1 MTKPVTVGALLT
13 KNAPA
18 IIEPYYPLEVNWG
31 MIVSFWSPVRNEYV
45 SCLGVLTAIAGCRNF
60 LCKVVMAENYIGL
73 DNIGHCLFG
82 DTYNRM
88 RRDYDRYQSGFY
100 ERGDSFLKY
109 LRKKTGK
116 AVCLGRT
123 LEIMQDHL
131 YYLPLNQCLRSDIYE
146 YSFEREFPDIR
157 DFSTA
162 HFDFLFL
169 NTASNGNL
177 STKTLLNVCDLAV
190 ICLPAAEWV
199 FEILLERYSSLL
211 SKSLIVF
218 CGDPKSAFLRRMRKK
233 YPAHRER
240 MHYIPVTDDLK
251 EAIRIGRVSDF
262 AYTQRNENNEPNRQL
277 VRQIGYLA
285 FSVMRHG
292 KNEEKLRYEDMRDLF
307 KARNTDPFAKQY
319 SLPVSHSYVAE
330 RGDCML

>member
-1 MTKPVTVGALLT
+1 
-13 KNAPA
+13 
-18 IIEPYYPLEVNWG
+18 

-45 SCLGVLTAIAGCRNF
+45 SCLGVLTAMTGCRNF

-109 LRKKTGK
+109 LRNKTGK
-116 AVCLGRT
+116 AVCYGRT

-146 YSFEREFPDIR
+146 YSFEREFADIR
-157 DFSTA
+157 DFCSA

-169 NTASNGNL
+169 NTASQGNL
-177 STKTLLNVCDLAV
+177 NTKTALAVCDLAV
-190 ICLPAAEWV
+190 ICLPTAEWV

-218 CGDPKSAFLRRMRKK
+218 CGDPNSAYLRRMRKK
-233 YPAHRER
+233 YPAYREK
-240 MHYIPVTDDLK
+240 MHYIPISDDLK
-251 EAIRIGRVSDF
+251 EAIRIGRVSDLT
-262 AYTQRNENNEPNRQL
+262 YTERKSPNEMNRQL
-277 VRQIGYLA
+277 VSRIGYLA
-285 FSVMRHG
+285 FSVMRR
-292 KNEEKLRYEDMRDLF
+292 KKDESKLRYEDMRSLF
-307 KARNTDPFAKQY
+307 QTRNTDPFAKQY
-319 SLPVSHSYVAE
+319 SLPVSQSYVAE
-330 RGDCML
+330 RETV